1 MLRQCGVQDTLQPF
15 RALTGKESAQL
26 ERVCAMLN
34 KPEVGVLSRALRS
47 VLTAEEY
54 ERYCNELSAPTS
66 LLDAIRLDGKPDVI
80 VQYAAMIVAADRF
93 NSRADAARR
102 SSTRYNKASKLRH
115 QAAHQYERACEYMD
129 EQLGV
134 VDAHTENLIRAW
146 LDRDFDTSPTGNISI
161 DCVGVARVVGSR
173 NKYCLA
179 AAGSNKQDK
188 LQRKLS
194 CQQQALTVAAC
205 ALLYEPE
212 LESET
217 VPAYHTQ
224 TTDRG
229 DKLRALLAL
238 PDDDLY

>member
-1 MLRQCGVQDTLQPF
+1 MQDTLQPF
-15 RALTGKESAQL
+15 RALTGKEYAQL

-34 KPEVGVLSRALRS
+34 KPQVAVLSRALRS
-47 VLTAEEY
+47 VLTADEY
-54 ERYCNELSAPTS
+54 ERYCNEVSAPTS
-66 LLDAIRLDGKPDVI
+66 FLEVISHDGKPDVI
-80 VQYAAMIVAADRF
+80 VHYAAMIVAADRF
-93 NSRADAARR
+93 NSRADAASRR
-102 SSTRYNKASKLRH
+102 SNSYNKASKLRQ
-115 QAAHQYERACEYMD
+115 QAEHQYERACEYMD
-129 EQLGV
+129 EQLGIA
-134 VDAHTENLIRAW
+134 DAHTENSIRAW

-173 NKYCLA
+173 SKYCLA

-205 ALLYEPE
+205 ALLYEPA
-212 LESET
+212 LESEIL
-217 VPAYHTQ
+217 AANHTQ

-229 DKLRALLAL
+229 DKLRDLLAL